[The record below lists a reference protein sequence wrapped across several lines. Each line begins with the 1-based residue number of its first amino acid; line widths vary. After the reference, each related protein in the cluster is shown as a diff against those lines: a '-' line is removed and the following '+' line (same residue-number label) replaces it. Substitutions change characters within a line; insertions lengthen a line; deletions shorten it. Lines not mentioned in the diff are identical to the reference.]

1 MHILKNT
8 NKKIRYIFQVSD
20 IHIRLTKRHLEYSD
34 VFEKLY
40 KKIKEFKDECVLVMC
55 GDLLHNKSD
64 LSPECIDSATNFLKR
79 CSDLIDTIIIA
90 GNHDTTLSNKNRMDS
105 ISPIIN
111 ALDHERLFFLK
122 ESGLFQ
128 YENILFNNFSIFD
141 DVDKYIRFGEIP
153 DKCKISTDHYICLY
167 HGAVDNA
174 ITDVGYKINNNII
187 SAKLFEGHDIA
198 LLGDIHK
205 FQVVENNSIIIS
217 ESELDDYNTEEW
229 EIIEEVV

>member
-1 MHILKNT
+1 
-8 NKKIRYIFQVSD
+8 
-20 IHIRLTKRHLEYSD
+20 
-34 VFEKLY
+34 
-40 KKIKEFKDECVLVMC
+40 
-55 GDLLHNKSD
+55 
-64 LSPECIDSATNFLKR
+64 
-79 CSDLIDTIIIA
+79 
-90 GNHDTTLSNKNRMDS
+90 MDS